1 MRPPE
6 ETPPQVPIV
15 AMASDQPTSAPGVG
29 CRVLVVEDSRDV
41 GEVLQEMLT
50 MDGYIVE
57 VASDGL
63 SALSAAEALRPDV
76 ALVDLGLPGIDGFEV
91 ARRMRQRFGSSVLLV
106 ALTGY
111 NAPEDREQSARA
123 GFDAH
128 LVKPVDPAGLEK
140 LLTQAS
146 RRSSEATA
154 AAQSAASSAP
164 VRER

>member
-15 AMASDQPTSAPGVG
+15 AMPSDEAPSAPGRG

-50 MDGYIVE
+50 MDGHVVE

-63 SALSAAEALRPDV
+63 SALSVAEALRPDV

-91 ARRMRQRFGSSVLLV
+91 ARRMRQRFGTSVLLV

-128 LVKPVDPAGLEK
+128 LVKPVDPAGLER
-140 LLTQAS
+140 LLAQAYE
-146 RRSSEATA
+146 RSAQ
-154 AAQSAASSAP
+154 AAQSSP
-164 VRER
+164 VLKDR